1 MKKNYIGIMFVKY
14 SVFYGILV
22 LCIFVS
28 MLFFFVLCDGLYY
41 CKEIKWLL
49 IKRLGGIK
57 KKVYFVIDERFIM
70 CVYLYLENE
79 IILMKCREIGWY

>member
-22 LCIFVS
+22 LYIFVS

-57 KKVYFVIDERFIM
+57 KKVYFVKDERFIM
-70 CVYLYLENE
+70 CVYLYLEKWDYIDE
-79 IILMKCREIGWY
+79 M

>member
-14 SVFYGILV
+14 SFFYGILV
-22 LCIFVS
+22 LYIFVS
-28 MLFFFVLCDGLYY
+28 MLFFFVLCDWLYY

-49 IKRLGGIK
+49 IERLGGIK

-70 CVYLYLENE
+70 CVYLYLEKWDYIDE
-79 IILMKCREIGWY
+79 M